1 MQKRRVEITY
11 RDLVSRR
18 AHREVIGFAK
28 CSAGFHAALPFR
40 VSASANLSYGS
51 GFLDGEG
58 PQHLPDHT
66 EFSFSLS
73 KSIGERLS
81 VAFTA
86 QNIGDGRYLLDNS
99 NTFGGTHWN
108 YLRQVSGQIR
118 YRFHF

>member
-1 MQKRRVEITY
+1 
-11 RDLVSRR
+11 
-18 AHREVIGFAK
+18 
-28 CSAGFHAALPFR
+28 LPFR
-40 VSASANLSYGS
+40 VSASASLSYGS
-51 GFLDGEG
+51 GFLDEEG

-73 KSIGERLS
+73 KAIGERLS

-86 QNIGDGRYLLDNS
+86 QNVGDGRYLLDNS

-108 YLRQVSGQIR
+108 YPRQVSGQIR